1 MSSTTLD
8 LSNPAVRYNRVPK
21 VTPDFWIIKLL
32 AVTVGETG
40 ADFLAQQMGVGLANT
55 TWMMS
60 ALLVGV
66 LVLQFSQKRYVPWA
80 YWLAVVFISIVGTL
94 ITDYMVDLAGV
105 SLEMSTFL
113 FSGALLA
120 TFATWFASEKT
131 LSIHTIFTTRREA
144 FYWLAILFTFALGTA
159 AGDLLAEGLALGYL
173 PTTII
178 YACVIALIAGAYFAL
193 GLNSMLA
200 FWLAYIIT
208 RPMGASLG
216 DWLSQPV
223 ANSGL
228 GFGTIVTSFLFL
240 ALIVAT
246 LVYMTRTHDGQDVA
260 EPGNA

>member
-55 TWMMS
+55 TWIMS

-66 LVLQFSQKRYVPWA
+66 LVLQFS
-80 YWLAVVFISIVGTL
+80 
-94 ITDYMVDLAGV
+94 YMVDLAGV